1 MKPGQV
7 EEIPQVTV
15 TGTYPSA
22 SARTAPL
29 ATVAKGGGGGC
40 PTAEP
45 YPPAFW
51 QDVVHPSR
59 SPSATAFGAPPGAK
73 DPRMISPTADIN
85 INGNE
90 EREIIGRSLQV

>member
-1 MKPGQV
+1 MLSKMMPWQV
-7 EEIPQVTV
+7 EEATQVTV

-40 PTAEP
+40 PPAAP

-51 QDVVHPSR
+51 QYVAHPSR
-59 SPSATAFGAPPGAK
+59 SRRCG
-73 DPRMISPTADIN
+73 
-85 INGNE
+85 
-90 EREIIGRSLQV
+90 